1 MIDHFRPLTQIWKI
15 FEFFERKSGSWL
27 ALGGNEN
34 RTSLNLTYENFFRIF
49 KSEIYQL
56 NFKLDIL
63 IYKSNKKF
71 QEFSKLFNNILRK
84 RKSLTKVK
92 MFDFEF
98 ERPKNLDI
106 KDISVIK
113 IGSAPISS
121 VC

>member
-15 FEFFERKSGSWL
+15 LKFFERKSGSWL

-71 QEFSKLFNNILRK
+71 QELSKLFNNILRK

-92 MFDFEF
+92 MLDLGF

-106 KDISVIK
+106 KDI
-113 IGSAPISS
+113 
-121 VC
+121 